1 MAKIFKTIFGFLL
14 IVIGIGLYTYPIATT
29 KYLSYETTQYIE
41 EYDEKWNKDSKKKAD
56 LLEEIKAYN
65 KEIYENGQAGFCDAW
80 SYQQAPISLKGLEDG
95 KYGYISIP
103 AMDVKLPLY
112 IGASNENLTKG
123 AAILGQTSIPIGEK
137 NQNSVIAGHRGYHG
151 SPYFR
156 EIEKLKKGD
165 KVIIQTPWKK
175 LTYYVEGYDI
185 IDPNDIDA
193 VKIQKGKDMVTL
205 VTCHPY
211 RSHGKYRYVVYCSRE
226 GKKTVSENTTTSTQ
240 PDITFTSSEPDI
252 HRENMVRKISAI
264 ILIVGMLLTL
274 IRIWKNRKEE
284 YD

>member
-41 EYDEKWNKDSKKKAD
+41 EYDEKWNKDSAKKAD

-112 IGASNENLTKG
+112 IGASDENLRKG
-123 AAILGQTSIPIGEK
+123 AAILGQTSIPTGGK

-151 SPYFR
+151 APYFR
-156 EIEKLKKGD
+156 EIEKLSPGD

-175 LTYYVEGYDI
+175 LTYYVESYDI
-185 IDPNDIDA
+185 INPYDNDA
-193 VKIQKGKDMVTL
+193 VKIQEGKDMITL

-211 RSHGKYRYVVYCSRE
+211 RSHGKYRYIVYCSRD
-226 GKKTVSENTTTSTQ
+226 GKKADQSDTAVSKKT
-240 PDITFTSSEPDI
+240 DIVFTSSEPDI
-252 HRENMVRKISAI
+252 KREDFVRKISAI
-264 ILIVGMLLTL
+264 ILIVGMLLTI
-274 IRIWKNRKEE
+274 IRIHKNRKEMI
-284 YD
+284 